1 MDHTQM
7 EWSDSESEN
16 TEDRDFIDNSTVLTS
31 TITQNT
37 KLDDDPST
45 LISEMDADTKRIY
58 LQKINDKSCTVR
70 RSTRKRKRPKT
81 WFENHTEDLQVYLE
95 DTTIDDLVESS
106 EQNNSDE
113 SETESYQPS
122 DDTSNLDS
130 SDNSDNSDTESN

>member
-16 TEDRDFIDNSTVLTS
+16 TEDRDFIDNSTVVTS

-37 KLDDDPST
+37 RLDDDPST
-45 LISEMDADTKRIY
+45 LISEMDAETKRIY
-58 LQKINDKSCTVR
+58 LQKMNDSSTVR

-81 WFENHTEDLQVYLE
+81 WFETHTDDFKVYLE
-95 DTTIDDLVESS
+95 DTTVNDLVESS
-106 EQNNSDE
+106 EQDTTE

-122 DDTSNLDS
+122 ISSTD

>member
-7 EWSDSESEN
+7 DWSDDSESEN

-31 TITQNT
+31 TITQN
-37 KLDDDPST
+37 KLDDHPST
-45 LISEMDADTKRIY
+45 LISEMDAETKRIY
-58 LQKINDKSCTVR
+58 LQKINENSSTVR

-81 WFENHTEDLQVYLE
+81 WFETHTDDFKVYLE
-95 DTTIDDLVESS
+95 DTTVDDLVESS
-106 EQNNSDE
+106 EQDTAE

-122 DDTSNLDS
+122 DDTSNSDS